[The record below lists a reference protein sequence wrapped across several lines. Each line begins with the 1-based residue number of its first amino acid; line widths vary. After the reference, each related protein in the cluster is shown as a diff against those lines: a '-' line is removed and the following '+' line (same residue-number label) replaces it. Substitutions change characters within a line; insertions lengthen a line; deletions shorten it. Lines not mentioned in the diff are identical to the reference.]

1 MSKKLFL
8 RSLGLTALFT
18 TLSAAAPAGAK
29 DLIEYFQPTQI
40 HTQLTSNTWGAS
52 NVLPRDVQNGLE
64 DTTNKQ
70 SYWDG
75 RILKVDGK
83 YHMFASRWA
92 ESAGHN
98 GWSGSVAVHA
108 VSDRPDGPYVDKG
121 LAYTNQNGK
130 GHNVTAL
137 VLPDG
142 RYAIVVSETR
152 PGDVFISNSIDGPY
166 EFKGSIKV
174 DANGHDATGTTSN
187 VSVIVRPDKS
197 FLAVS
202 RHGIIMVSKTDI
214 MGPYV
219 VQGASVYPKISGLNN
234 GNAED
239 PMIWYSGGQYHM
251 TVNWWDARK
260 AYHLTSKD
268 GVTGWKNAGAAYNP
282 DTPFVR
288 YTDGTINKWNKMERP
303 GVLIENGH
311 VTHFIF
317 SVLDV
322 PKEQEL
328 GNDNHGNKVI
338 LVPFDGVQFDKDT
351 CIEGGCDPVGQGGTG
366 GAGSGGTGGAA
377 GAAGAGGT
385 AGGQPN
391 QPPGGAGT
399 GGTATD
405 SAGSAGTAN
414 ASSGGSAAGGAAGTS
429 AGGSASTS
437 VAGTATTAGTAS
449 TPVDVI
455 PVEPDAGC
463 SCRVGEQT
471 SQGSSLLALFGALG
485 ALGLRRSRVRGGARS
500 QR

>member
-1 MSKKLFL
+1 MSKKLLL
-8 RSLGLTALFT
+8 RSLRLAALFT
-18 TLSAAAPAGAK
+18 TWGSAAPAGAK

-40 HTQLTSNTWGAS
+40 HGQLTSSTWGAS

-121 LAYTNQNGK
+121 LAYTNQGGK

-174 DANGHDATGTTSN
+174 EANGFDATRTTSN
-187 VSVIVRPDKS
+187 VSVIVRPDNS

-202 RHGIIMVSKTDI
+202 RHGSIMISKSDI
-214 MGPYV
+214 LGPYV
-219 VQGASVYPKISGLNN
+219 LQGPSVYPKISGLNN

-268 GVTGWKNAGAAYNP
+268 GVTGWKNAGVAYNP

-288 YTDGTINKWNKMERP
+288 YTDGTVNKWNKIERP

-351 CIEGGCDPVGQGGTG
+351 CIEGGCDPVSQGGTG
-366 GAGSGGTGGAA
+366 GAGGN
-377 GAAGAGGT
+377 AGAGGG
-385 AGGQPN
+385 AGAGGAAAGQPN
-391 QPPGGAGT
+391 QPPGGAGM
-399 GGTATD
+399 GGTSTD
-405 SAGSAGTAN
+405 SAGSAGTA
-414 ASSGGSAAGGAAGTS
+414 SSSGSAAGGAAGSS
-429 AGGSASTS
+429 AGGSAGTT
-437 VAGTATTAGTAS
+437 VAGTGTTAGAAS
-449 TPVDVI
+449 TPIDANQVDS
-455 PVEPDAGC
+455 EAGC
-463 SCRVGEQT
+463 NCRVGST
-471 SQGSSLLALFGALG
+471 APQGSPLLALFGALG
-485 ALGLRRSRVRGGARS
+485 ALGALGLRRSRLRAGARS
-500 QR
+500 HR